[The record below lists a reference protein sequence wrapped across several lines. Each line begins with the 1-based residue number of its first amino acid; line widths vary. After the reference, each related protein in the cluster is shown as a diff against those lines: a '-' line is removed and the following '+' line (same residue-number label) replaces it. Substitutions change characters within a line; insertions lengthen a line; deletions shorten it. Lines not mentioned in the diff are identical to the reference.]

1 MELYTIKHVSEQLG
15 VTYAKIVNAIYQGRL
30 AEPTQKVKG
39 KRLFDKSELER
50 AREYFELRERL
61 KEYK

>member
-1 MELYTIKHVSEQLG
+1 MELYTIKQVSDQLG
-15 VTYAKIVNAIYQGRL
+15 VTYAKIMNSIYQGRL
-30 AEPTQKVKG
+30 AEPSEKVKG
-39 KRLFDKSELER
+39 KRLFDKCEVEK